1 MTTTPAPEFP
11 DEYQR
16 IDDITKY
23 HQPKDDTIKN
33 KHEQIRNLTNR
44 TMKQFVD
51 VLGPDATAEKAKAI
65 RALEDAMMYANSHIA
80 RYLNYK

>member
-1 MTTTPAPEFP
+1 MATPPSFP

-16 IDDITKY
+16 IDDITR
-23 HQPKDDTIKN
+23 HHTPRDGEIIA
-33 KHEQIRNLTNR
+33 KHEQVRSIINR

-51 VLGPDATAEKAKAI
+51 VLGPDATAEKSKAL
-65 RALEDAMMYANSHIA
+65 RALEDAMMYANSHVA